1 MQVSFNIDPVTTAPG
16 DELPQSHDLCAG
28 LVAASTEGDSD
39 LDEDEFDDEFDE
51 EDFDDDFDD
60 DFEEEEDDG
69 YENPFE
75 DDAGS
80 GDGEDGCD
88 LDDDLFG
95 D

>member
-1 MQVSFNIDPVTTAPG
+1 MQLSFNIDPVTTESG
-16 DELPQSHDLCAG
+16 DELPQSHEVCVS
-28 LVAASTEGDSD
+28 LVVASTQGDSD

-75 DDAGS
+75 DDAG
-80 GDGEDGCD
+80 GIDDEDGCD